1 MNTRLLLISALL
13 LIAASV
19 SVAQTPTPPAGQ
31 SAAPAT
37 GAQTAVEVPKMK
49 IGVINIAAFREYV
62 GEMRQR
68 YEKLQ
73 AEFGPVSNE
82 LNAMQSKIAA
92 QQQVLQEKGPS
103 MTPIQARKLS
113 DDIEELKRQFQ
124 RKSEDAQTQARKR
137 EEEETGPIFD
147 KINQF
152 MILYAQKRG
161 LTMVLEAS
169 GIGQALIYA
178 APEANITEDFIN
190 EYNKAYPVPATAA
203 SSAPA
208 PGAAKPAGTTPA
220 KPTPGPAK
228 PATGRKPGR

>member
-1 MNTRLLLISALL
+1 MNTRPLLISALL
-13 LIAASV
+13 LLAASPGM
-19 SVAQTPTPPAGQ
+19 AQTPTPPAGQ
-31 SAAPAT
+31 STAPAT

-49 IGVINIAAFREYV
+49 IGVINIAAFREYI

-73 AEFGPVSNE
+73 AEFGPISNE

-103 MTPIQARKLS
+103 MTPVQARKLS

-124 RKSEDAQTQARKR
+124 RKSEDAQAQARKR

-152 MILYAQKRG
+152 MILYAQKHG

-208 PGAAKPAGTTPA
+208 PGAAKPAGTNPA
-220 KPTPGPAK
+220 KPTPGPTK
-228 PATGRKPGR
+228 PATVRKPGR